1 MTTMIILEVYDRLTT
16 DCMEEKELEHVLV
29 LKKASRIMSY
39 NKVHI
44 YQLES
49 TCMGGHGNFV

>member
-1 MTTMIILEVYDRLTT
+1 MIILEVYDRLTT